1 MSNFQNCIQHQ
12 HTLVNEI
19 NERMYNH
26 TMSVG
31 NIDVLVN
38 PRPESTLFK
47 LPYENSLP
55 PFKCVPHILHYTQ
68 EPTNLT
74 KSSRDYLVSIN
85 KESELKN
92 LYTSLG
98 RNPAKEFIPDTN
110 SELFVKLPPIDYK
123 YEFIAPPV
131 NLGNKLFNAST
142 RQNTKDN

>member
-19 NERMYNH
+19 NDRMFMH

-31 NIDVLVN
+31 NMDLLIN

-47 LPYENSLP
+47 LPYEDTLP
-55 PFKCVPHILHYTQ
+55 PYKCEPHVVPYKNESVI
-68 EPTNLT
+68 LT
-74 KSSRDYLVSIN
+74 KSSRDYLVNIN

-92 LYTSLG
+92 MFTSLG
-98 RNPAKEFIPDTN
+98 RNPAKEYVPSAD
-110 SELFVKLPPIDYK
+110 SELFLQIPPIDYS
-123 YEFIAPPV
+123 YEFTSPPV
-131 NLGNKLFNAST
+131 NLGNKLFNTST